1 MATYRPSFVDVS
13 GLTSGVSRGLE
24 VAAQLKKQQDA
35 LAEAKTDDFLKTYQP
50 GKLRQ
55 MDIPDF
61 TNSYT
66 NYKQSALNYSRLNRG
81 GAKPEELAI
90 AKANMDKSLGE
101 MNSIYSKSATA
112 AEKQAEYAEYLK
124 TARIKGYDVPAEVS
138 AFTNVLSSTP
148 ISKIDVGVIPS
159 AYTFDLVPKE
169 IDWSELGKKLDN
181 AGAKIKDITTVRRKV
196 PVRTGIDGK
205 VIEGDAVTTYMGRS
219 ANTAVDILGKVAMTD
234 ARLANSAKADYDLL
248 VDGISKGSPAS
259 IARFNEI
266 KEYFPNINKIED
278 VTPIMVFGLPLYR
291 REEQKTVIDDK
302 AANYEYERGKDL
314 TTIGLQRQRVAKMG
328 TGRSGSEK
336 VGTEAV
342 GHPSNIVSGIVSSA
356 SGTTIPYPA
365 TKELQRYSLPSP
377 FGGKEIIENAT
388 YNPDSGTFLVETL
401 SRKGPTA
408 LRIAPEALISQL
420 VEASGEYKVLTQPK
434 NTPSQPKTS
443 GGKIKVN
450 WVK

>member
-13 GLTSGVSRGLE
+13 GLTSGISRGLE

-124 TARIKGYDVPAEVS
+124 TARTKGYDIPAEVS
-138 AFTNVLSSTP
+138 AFTNTLSSTP
-148 ISKIDVGVIPS
+148 ISKIDVSVIPS

-169 IDWSELGKKLDN
+169 IDWSDLGKKLDN

-259 IARFNEI
+259 IERFNEI

-302 AANYEYERGKDL
+302 GANYEYERGRDL
-314 TTIGLQRQRVAKMG
+314 ARIGLERQRVAKMG
-328 TGRSGSEK
+328 TGRSGEK
-336 VGTEAV
+336 AGTEAV
-342 GHPSNIVSGIVSSA
+342 GHPSNIVSGVVSSA
-356 SGTTIPYPA
+356 AGTTGEFPA
-365 TKELQRYSLPSP
+365 TKELQRYSLPSSY
-377 FGGKEIIENAT
+377 GGKEIIENAT
-388 YNPDSGTFLVETL
+388 YNPDTEMFTVETL
-401 SRKGPTA
+401 SRKGTSA
-408 LRIAPEALISQL
+408 LKIAPEALISQL
-420 VEASGEYKVLTQPK
+420 VESSGEYKALTQPK
-434 NTPSQPKTS
+434 TAPSQSKTS

>member
-81 GAKPEELAI
+81 GAKPEVLAI

-138 AFTNVLSSTP
+138 AFTNTLSSTP
-148 ISKIDVGVIPS
+148 ISKIDVSVIPS

-169 IDWSELGKKLDN
+169 IDWSDLSKKLDN
-181 AGAKIKDITTVRRKV
+181 TGAKIKDIETRREKV
-196 PVRTGIDGK
+196 PYRTGIDGK
-205 VIEGDAVTTYMGRS
+205 PIYADAITKYVGRS
-219 ANTAVDILGKVAMTD
+219 ANTTVDMLGKIAMAD
-234 ARLANSAKADYDLL
+234 AKLSNSAKTDYRLL
-248 VDGISKGSPAS
+248 VDGIANGSPAS
-259 IARFNEI
+259 IERFNEI

-278 VTPIMVFGLPLYR
+278 LTPMMVFGLPLYR
-291 REEQKTVIDDK
+291 KESQGTTVDAKFAD
-302 AANYEYERGKDL
+302 AEYERGRDL
-314 TTIGLQRQRVAKMG
+314 TRIGLERQRVAKMG
-328 TGRSGSEK
+328 TGRSGEK
-336 VGTEAV
+336 AGTEAV
-342 GHPSNIVSGIVSSA
+342 GHPSNIISGIVSANVGAKGEVPS
-356 SGTTIPYPA
+356 

-377 FGGKEIIENAT
+377 YGGKEIIDKAT
-388 YNPDSGTFLVETL
+388 YYPENDVFVLETL
-401 SRKGPTA
+401 SRRGTTA

-434 NTPSQPKTS
+434 NAPSQPKTS
-443 GGKIKVN
+443 GGKKDIKGY
-450 WVK
+450 